1 MNLVV
6 RTARALTPGGWVD
19 DAVIVTEG
27 ATVRDVTTRAGGAT
41 TAGTEIDAR
50 ALSVLPGFIDVHVH
64 GWGGIRMDTAE
75 AVRRVAAR
83 LAQRGCTAFL
93 PTLTSQ
99 PTFDR
104 LLANL
109 ADVADAVGGQPA
121 GATVLGIHLEGPF
134 LNPHP
139 RVRGAQHPDFMRVP
153 SVADF
158 DRILEA
164 ARGHLR
170 YMTLAPELPGAL
182 DVVTAATRA
191 GVVIGAGHTNATYDE
206 AMAGFD
212 AGVASGIHTYNGM
225 SGLHHREPG
234 MVGAILATPHI
245 VAELIADLVHV
256 SAPAATL
263 LIKIKGPDHVALI
276 TDAVQ
281 FADMPDGRYRR
292 DDGRETVKIGR
303 RCELADGHLAGS
315 VTGMDENVGNVS
327 GLAGCDLA
335 AAARMASTTPARL
348 LGIHSRKGHIAPGAD
363 ADLVGVDADGVVG
376 FVVIAGRLVRSA
388 DLPEA

>member
-1 MNLVV
+1 
-6 RTARALTPGGWVD
+6 
-19 DAVIVTEG
+19 
-27 ATVRDVTTRAGGAT
+27 VRDVGARVSGPA
-41 TAGTEIDAR
+41 TAGTVIDAGR
-50 ALSVLPGFIDVHVH
+50 LSLVPGFIDVHVH
-64 GWGGIRMDTAE
+64 GWGSVHMDTGD
-75 AVRRVAAR
+75 AVRRVAAD

-93 PTLTSQ
+93 PTLTGQ

-104 LLANL
+104 LLANI
-109 ADVADAVGGQPA
+109 ADVAGAVGRQPA

-139 RVRGAQHPDFMRVP
+139 RVRGAQHPDFMRAP

-182 DVVTAATRA
+182 DVVAAATRA

-206 AMAGFD
+206 AVAGFD

-234 MVGAILATPHI
+234 MVGAILATPHV

-256 SAPAATL
+256 SAPAVTL
-263 LIKIKGPDHVALI
+263 LIKIKGPDHVAVI
-276 TDAVQ
+276 TDAVR
-281 FADMPDGRYRR
+281 FAGMPDGRYRR

-327 GLAGCDLA
+327 GLPGCDLA

-348 LGIHSRKGHIAPGAD
+348 LGLHTHKGHIAPGAD
-363 ADLVGVDADGVVG
+363 ADLVGVDAGGVVG
-376 FVVIAGRLVRSA
+376 LVVIAGRLVRSA
-388 DLPEA
+388 ALPEA